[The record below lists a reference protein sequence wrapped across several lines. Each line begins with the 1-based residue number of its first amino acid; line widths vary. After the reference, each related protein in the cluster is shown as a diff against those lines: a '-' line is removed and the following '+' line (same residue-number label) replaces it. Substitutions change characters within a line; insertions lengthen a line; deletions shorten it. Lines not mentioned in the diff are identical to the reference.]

1 MVLLDA
7 IISPMYHF
15 VVRQKDG
22 AQRIM
27 KFQDLDR
34 FTISDVDAAI
44 RRDDPGELQL
54 VSVTVAL
61 SSNDRPFAEDV
72 CLRLVS
78 HANNKVRGNAVMSL
92 GHIAR
97 RFRMLTEHAVKPV
110 IEAALAA
117 SDEYVRTHAKAAAD
131 EIHQFLHWTI
141 RGHSF
146 G

>member
-1 MVLLDA
+1 
-7 IISPMYHF
+7 
-15 VVRQKDG
+15 
-22 AQRIM
+22 M
-27 KFQDLDR
+27 KFQDLEQ
-34 FTISDVDAAI
+34 FSISDVNAAI
-44 RRDDPGELQL
+44 KRNDPRELQL

-61 SSNDRPFAEDV
+61 SSNDRLFAEDV

-78 HANNKVRGNAVMSL
+78 HTNNKVRGNAVMSL

-97 RFRMLTEHAVKPV
+97 RFHSLTEHVVKPV
-110 IEAALAA
+110 IEAAL
-117 SDEYVRTHAKAAAD
+117 SDTDEYVRTHAKAAAD

>member
-1 MVLLDA
+1 
-7 IISPMYHF
+7 
-15 VVRQKDG
+15 
-22 AQRIM
+22 M
-27 KFQDLDR
+27 KFQDLEQI
-34 FTISDVDAAI
+34 TISDVDAAI
-44 RRDDPGELQL
+44 TRNDPGELQL

-78 HANNKVRGNAVMSL
+78 HTHNKVRGNAVMSL

-97 RFRMLTEHAVKPV
+97 RFRALTEHAVKPV
-110 IEAALAA
+110 IEAALMD
-117 SDEYVRTHAKAAAD
+117 SDDYVRMHAKAAAD

-141 RGHSF
+141 GGHVY